1 MADAEDIDAL
11 MREAYASHEAGR
23 LDRAEELYGAILDLQ
38 PESVDANYL
47 LGEILGSTGR
57 NERAIEL
64 LKKAISLDPAVAV
77 FHHTLGCVLQARGN
91 AEAAADSYRNA
102 LRLDARN
109 PETLNNLGSLLLHG
123 GALDEAR
130 KCLEEAVSVAP
141 GFHAARFNLG
151 EALRARS
158 EWAEAEECFRSIEP
172 ATMQSLER
180 LADVLVRQG
189 KFSALPAI
197 YREIVRFRLAA
208 SMGSKTDRPTAG
220 MTRIADTTLCC
231 VDCSYHDL
239 AIHALKHSMG
249 RCNFDRVVFLT
260 DRTFDLEG
268 VEVVRIEKISSLEGY
283 SHFMLKNLND
293 FIQTGHV
300 LVIQYDGYVL
310 DARQWT
316 DNFLDYDYIGARWPG
331 SGANRIGNGGFSL
344 RSKRLL
350 KALQDARCRPFAP
363 EDAAI
368 CIEYRPMLQRE
379 YGIKFAPEF
388 LADRFSFEGIPRAA
402 GTFGFHGSGHLV
414 AIAGKD
420 DAEIASY
427 RGDGARLIGQ
437 T

>member
-1 MADAEDIDAL
+1 M
-11 MREAYASHEAGR
+11 
-23 LDRAEELYGAILDLQ
+23 
-38 PESVDANYL
+38 
-47 LGEILGSTGR
+47 
-57 NERAIEL
+57 ER
-64 LKKAISLDPAVAV
+64 
-77 FHHTLGCVLQARGN
+77 
-91 AEAAADSYRNA
+91 
-102 LRLDARN
+102 
-109 PETLNNLGSLLLHG
+109 
-123 GALDEAR
+123 
-130 KCLEEAVSVAP
+130 
-141 GFHAARFNLG
+141 
-151 EALRARS
+151 
-158 EWAEAEECFRSIEP
+158 
-172 ATMQSLER
+172 
-180 LADVLVRQG
+180 
-189 KFSALPAI
+189 
-197 YREIVRFRLAA
+197 
-208 SMGSKTDRPTAG
+208 
-220 MTRIADTTLCC
+220 
-231 VDCSYHDL
+231 CS
-239 AIHALKHSMG
+239 
-249 RCNFDRVVFLT
+249 FDRVVFLT

-293 FIQTGHV
+293 FIRTGHV

-310 DARQWT
+310 DPRQWT

-379 YGIKFAPEF
+379 YGIRFAPEF